1 MFILITGFV
10 LSLLLAIGASAW
22 FTRRLEVLSD
32 LWQWSPGLLSLLG
45 ALGANIPNYVAS
57 ITAIIAGQMVVG
69 IGIIIGSNIYN
80 IAVILGISTFASP
93 GRRGI
98 VLLHTEAQDAS
109 LVGVLTLAMLLTTAV
124 VVGDRFW
131 QGSLPT
137 GNPTFPVVHIV
148 LIGLSLLTL
157 GLFSLLCYHALQ
169 RKQHPDHKS
178 QSERE
183 KTTRYPANIL
193 WFKVRLLGEMTLALA
208 LALGSVVLMVQT
220 AQSIAVRI
228 ALPPIILS
236 LLILAVA
243 TSLPNTVV
251 AFTLARTGRASASVE
266 EVLSSNS
273 VNVALGIALPLLFWF
288 NTQNDGLLA
297 LLDGP
302 LMVALTGITLLCIFR
317 RRISHMTAILL
328 VLVYIGWVILH
339 IFVI

>member
-1 MFILITGFV
+1 MSLLIAGFI
-10 LSLLLAIGASAW
+10 LSLLMAIGASAW

-57 ITAIIAGQMVVG
+57 ITAIISGQMVVG
-69 IGIIIGSNIYN
+69 MGIIIGSNIYN

-98 VLLHTEAQDAS
+98 VLLYTEAQDAG
-109 LVGVLTLAMLLTTAV
+109 LVGALTLAMLLTTAV
-124 VVGDRFW
+124 AVGDRFW
-131 QGSLPT
+131 QGSLPM
-137 GNPTFPVVHIV
+137 GNPTVPIVHLA

-157 GLFSLLCYHALQ
+157 GLFSLLCFHAL
-169 RKQHPDHKS
+169 RRTQHPGHKS
-178 QSERE
+178 QRERE
-183 KTTRYPANIL
+183 TTTRNQATMR
-193 WFKVRLLGEMTLALA
+193 WFKVRLLGEMTLALV
-208 LALGSVVLMVQT
+208 LALGSVILMVQT
-220 AQSIAVRI
+220 AQSIATRV
-228 ALPPIILS
+228 ALPPTLLS

-251 AFTLARTGRASASVE
+251 AFTLARTGHASASVE

-288 NTQNDGLLA
+288 NTQSDGLLA

-302 LMVALTGITLLCIFR
+302 LMVALTGITLLCIVR
-317 RRISHMTAILL
+317 RQISHTTGVLL
-328 VLVYIGWVILH
+328 VLVYIGWVIVHLL
-339 IFVI
+339 F

>member
-57 ITAIIAGQMVVG
+57 IAAIIAGQMVVG
-69 IGIIIGSNIYN
+69 MGIIIGSNIYN

-98 VLLHTEAQDAS
+98 VLLHTEAQDVS
-109 LVGVLTLAMLLTTAV
+109 QVGVLTLAMLFTTAV
-124 VVGDRFW
+124 IVGDRFW

-137 GNPTFPVVHIV
+137 GNPPFPVVHIA

-169 RKQHPDHKS
+169 RKQHPGHTS

-183 KTTRYPANIL
+183 KATSYQATMR

-208 LALGSVVLMVQT
+208 LALGSVILMVQT
-220 AQSIAVRI
+220 AQSIAARI
-228 ALPPIILS
+228 ALSPAILS

-273 VNVALGIALPLLFWF
+273 INVALGIALPFVFWS

-302 LMVALTGITLLCIFR
+302 LMVVLTGITLLCIFR
-317 RRISHMTAILL
+317 RHISHMTGILL
-328 VLVYIGWVILH
+328 VLVYVGWVILH
-339 IFVI
+339 ILVS

>member
-1 MFILITGFV
+1 MFILIAGFV

-22 FTRRLEVLSD
+22 FTRQLEVLSD

-109 LVGVLTLAMLLTTAV
+109 LVGVLTLAMLLTTAI

-131 QGSLPT
+131 QGWLPT

-169 RKQHPDHKS
+169 RKQHPDHKG
-178 QSERE
+178 QSERK
-183 KTTRYPANIL
+183 KTTSYQTNIL
-193 WFKVRLLGEMTLALA
+193 WFKVRLLGEMTLALV
-208 LALGSVVLMVQT
+208 LALGSVILMVQT
-220 AQSIAVRI
+220 AQSIAARI
-228 ALPPIILS
+228 ALPPAILS

-273 VNVALGIALPLLFWF
+273 VNVALGIALPLVFWF
-288 NTQNDGLLA
+288 NTQSNGLLA

-302 LMVALTGITLLCIFR
+302 LMVVLTGITLLCIFR
-317 RRISHMTAILL
+317 RHISHMTGILL

-339 IFVI
+339 ILVS

>member
-1 MFILITGFV
+1 MFILITSFA

-137 GNPTFPVVHIV
+137 GNPTFLVVHIA

-169 RKQHPDHKS
+169 RKQHPAHKS

-183 KTTRYPANIL
+183 KTTSYQANML

-208 LALGSVVLMVQT
+208 LALGSVILMVQT
-220 AQSIAVRI
+220 AQSIAARI
-228 ALPPIILS
+228 ALPPAILS

-288 NTQNDGLLA
+288 NTQSDGLLA

-302 LMVALTGITLLCIFR
+302 LMVVLTGITLLCIFR
-317 RRISHMTAILL
+317 RHISHITGILL

-339 IFVI
+339 ILVI